1 VRRLVL
7 ALASSLVLLSLVAPA
22 FANGAP
28 VKIPLSKLG
37 GVVNFGAEQSSG
49 IAEITA
55 VEGDVVV
62 QVVNLPRLNNELY
75 QAWLVNTKNGERLS
89 VGKFN
94 STADGTARTQ
104 VVVQIG
110 NREFDL
116 FTVTVEPE
124 PDPSPNEDP
133 RIVLAGYWPGRAP
146 GAPATAA
153 AATVAA
159 GGTPP
164 PTPAAGAAGTP
175 TAQAPTE
182 LPRTGGF
189 GFEVL
194 FGALGVLG
202 AGLFIVGRGGKR

>member
-1 VRRLVL
+1 MRRLTL
-7 ALASSLVLLSLVAPA
+7 LLASTVGLFLLVAPVL
-22 FANGAP
+22 ANGAP

-49 IAEITA
+49 LAEITA

-62 QVVNLPRLNNELY
+62 QVVDLPRRNNELY

-94 STADGTARTQ
+94 TTTDGTARTQ

-116 FTVTVEPE
+116 FAVTVEPE
-124 PDPSPNEDP
+124 PDTSPNEDP

-146 GAPATAA
+146 GAPATFA

-164 PTPAAGAAGTP
+164 PTPPAAAAGTP
-175 TAQAPTE
+175 TVQAPTE
-182 LPRTGGF
+182 LPRTGGM
-189 GFEVL
+189 G
-194 FGALGVLG
+194 FGALAAVLGALG